1 MVLVPFFNEFQK
13 ALTCEHYIDD
23 LVKGLA
29 GLSMSPVPAGPRV
42 KHHLVEIEDSGR
54 TRTGWNTKKEE
65 KGKEIEICTIVKIVE
80 T

>member
-1 MVLVPFFNEFQK
+1 MVHVPFFNEFQK

-54 TRTGWNTKKEE
+54 TRTG
-65 KGKEIEICTIVKIVE
+65 
-80 T
+80 